1 MMTARRSMG
10 HSAACLCLILATVMT
25 SSAAAE
31 EASAPRNGSI
41 RKADLRAD
49 MLFLTSD
56 SLNGRVNGTRDTDV
70 AAEFIKA
77 HLDRMGLKG
86 AGPGGAFF
94 QRFTLMTASLGPDNR
109 LEIALGG
116 GPTMRLRPGQGY
128 YPLKFSASG
137 VARGPIIY
145 AGFGIRP
152 GDYGSSVRG
161 SIVLVLDHE
170 PGEFDPQSPFDGVV
184 RSEASSPL
192 RKALLAQEKG
202 AIGILFV
209 QDAHNHPAPANFEAS
224 AEDYWPDDPA
234 ASDWRSLA
242 DWVER
247 LHIPAAQISLSLAEV
262 LVQGSGRKFLDLSRA
277 AEAVNGMTPV
287 SLSGPV
293 AEITASVDRHPVPT
307 KNVVAMIEGADP
319 LVKNECVVICAHHDH
334 LGVVNGEILPGADDN
349 ISGVAAVMDIA
360 EAYALAAQDGLRPK
374 RSVLFASWD
383 AEESGLLGAWAYT
396 ERPLLPLD
404 KTLAVLDLD
413 MIGRNEEIPAGAD
426 GRFRGLEV
434 QTAESNENTLNVL
447 GLSRFPALEA
457 PLDKANAAFGLDLKM
472 KLDNNE
478 SNLLRRSDHWPFM
491 QRGVPALWFFT
502 GLHPTYHT
510 AMDRPERINW
520 DKLERVTR
528 LVHEMS
534 WVIANR

>member
-1 MMTARRSMG
+1 
-10 HSAACLCLILATVMT
+10 
-25 SSAAAE
+25 
-31 EASAPRNGSI
+31 
-41 RKADLRAD
+41 

-77 HLDRMGLKG
+77 RLDRMGLKG

-94 QRFTLMTASLGPDNR
+94 HRFTLMTASLGPDNR

-137 VARGPIIY
+137 VARGPVVY

-170 PGEFDPQSPFDGVV
+170 PGEFDSQSPFDGVV

-224 AEDYWPDDPA
+224 AKDYWPDDPA
-234 ASDWRSLA
+234 SSDWRGLA

-247 LHIPAAQISLSLAEV
+247 LHIPAAQISLSLAEA
-262 LVQGSGRKFLDLSRA
+262 LVQGTGWKFLDLSRA
-277 AEAVNGMTPV
+277 AEAVSGMTPV
-287 SLSGPV
+287 SLAGPV
-293 AEITASVDRHPVPT
+293 AEITASVERHPVPT

-319 LVKNECVVICAHHDH
+319 SLKNECVVICAHHDH

-349 ISGVAAVMDIA
+349 ISGVVAVMDIA

-413 MIGRNEEIPAGAD
+413 MIGRNEEIPAGD
-426 GRFRGLEV
+426 DRRFRGLEV

-447 GLSRFPALEA
+447 GLSRFSTLEA

-534 WVIANR
+534 WVIANK